1 MSQIYLSLL
10 SPLVTLVIAIY
21 TVLAALLLLLLAPLS
36 LCTSYASLSVKL
48 HTFLSPPLNFQLG
61 LICSQSSVPDHTM
74 SNTSMLIPL
83 NLLAPIYAVGI
94 SLSAWVA
101 AVFWFYAAILGDPEG
116 GDGRDDGR
124 AAVLG
129 VSGWWKRW
137 LEKGARTT
145 EFEGEL
151 V

>member
-1 MSQIYLSLL
+1 MYLSLL
-10 SPLVTLVIAIY
+10 SPLLTFVIAIY
-21 TVLAALLLLLLAPLS
+21 TVLATLLLLLLAPLS
-36 LCTSYASLSVKL
+36 LCSPYVSLSVKL

-61 LICSQSSVPDHTM
+61 LICSPSSFSDPTM
-74 SNTSMLIPL
+74 SNTPMLIPL
-83 NLLAPIYAVGI
+83 NLLAPIYAIGI
-94 SLSAWVA
+94 ALSAWVA

-129 VSGWWKRW
+129 VSEWWERW
-137 LEKGARTT
+137 LEKGGRTT
-145 EFEGEL
+145 VFEGDL